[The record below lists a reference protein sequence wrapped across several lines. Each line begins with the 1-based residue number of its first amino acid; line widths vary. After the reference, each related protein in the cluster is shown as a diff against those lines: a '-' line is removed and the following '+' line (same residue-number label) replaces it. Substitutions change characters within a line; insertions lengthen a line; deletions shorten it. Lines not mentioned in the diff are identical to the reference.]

1 MSPMAVVFMP
11 WQDKA
16 ERHLLSTQPSS
27 GIFGVKPHLCSKL
40 QFALIISREVFPR
53 KKKNLLCTKNY
64 PPVHHFVRSGQRRS
78 SSLMQQQQGSRHCF
92 WPGTEDPKAASF
104 ALAACWKQMAE
115 YFAFPFKSSV
125 KESVY
130 FTNKRSATIYLTWVT
145 SL

>member
-53 KKKNLLCTKNY
+53 KKKK
-64 PPVHHFVRSGQRRS
+64 S
-78 SSLMQQQQGSRHCF
+78 
-92 WPGTEDPKAASF
+92 
-104 ALAACWKQMAE
+104 ALYQELSPC
-115 YFAFPFKSSV
+115 
-125 KESVY
+125 
-130 FTNKRSATIYLTWVT
+130 T
-145 SL
+145 SLCPQRTKTELLADAAAAREQALLLAWDRGPQGCILCSSCLLEADGRVFCISIQVEREGERVLH